1 MSIVNITIANKK
13 YEIGCEN
20 GQEQRL
26 VDLGAMLASRANEI
40 LDEMG
45 PMPDPQMLFT
55 LCIVLADELNTS
67 GDADMLEILERVR
80 EIKRKLS

>member
-13 YEIGCEN
+13 YQIGCEN

-45 PMPDPQMLFT
+45 PMPDPQMLIT

-67 GDADMLEILERVR
+67 GDSDMVEILERVR
-80 EIKRKLS
+80 EIKRKL